1 MTTLLRR
8 LRRARV
14 RRSVVAFAA
23 LAAFTL
29 GACGSGGDDASDGVA
44 SLDDGAPDE
53 ASTASVAPTATT
65 ELLDQEE
72 ALFEFAACM
81 REHGVD
87 MPDPQLDDDGGVRI
101 QIGTGEAERERGD
114 SDQVNR
120 AMEECQDLMPR
131 GPVERN
137 GEQFDPTEM
146 QDELLEFA
154 QCMRDHGVDMP
165 DPEFGEDGRI
175 EVGTMT
181 DTADAE
187 GSDGPVLAG
196 PFGTLDL
203 GDPATEAAFA
213 ECGED
218 TAFAIPGGGGGEL
231 EDDE

>member
-1 MTTLLRR
+1 
-8 LRRARV
+8 
-14 RRSVVAFAA
+14 VVALAA

-44 SLDDGAPDE
+44 SLDDGAADD
-53 ASTASVAPTATT
+53 ASTGSAAPTATT
-65 ELLDQEE
+65 EPVDQEE
-72 ALFEFAACM
+72 ALLEFAACM
-81 REHGVD
+81 RENGVD

-101 QIGTGEAERERGD
+101 QIGGAEPEPGQGQPAD
-114 SDQVNR
+114 VDA
-120 AMEECQDLMPR
+120 AMEECRDLMPR

-146 QDELLEFA
+146 QDELLAFA

-175 EVGTMT
+175 EVGSVT
-181 DTADAE
+181 DSADDE
-187 GSDGPVLAG
+187 GSGGPVLAG

-213 ECGED
+213 ACGED
-218 TAFAIPGGGGGEL
+218 TGFAIPGGGGRGGGGEF
-231 EDDE
+231 EGDE

>member
-29 GACGSGGDDASDGVA
+29 GACGSGGDNATDGVA
-44 SLDDGAPDE
+44 SPDPKLDD
-53 ASTASVAPTATT
+53 
-65 ELLDQEE
+65 
-72 ALFEFAACM
+72 
-81 REHGVD
+81 H
-87 MPDPQLDDDGGVRI
+87 GGVRI

-187 GSDGPVLAG
+187 GSDGRVLAG

-218 TAFAIPGGGGGEL
+218 TAFAIPGGGGGEF